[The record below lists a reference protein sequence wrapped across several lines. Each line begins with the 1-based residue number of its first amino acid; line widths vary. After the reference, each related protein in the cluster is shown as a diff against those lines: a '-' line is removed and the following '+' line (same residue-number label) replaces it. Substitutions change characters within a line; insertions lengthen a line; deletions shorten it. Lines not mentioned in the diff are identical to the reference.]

1 MTGAR
6 GKSLAV
12 TGLNQ
17 NLNEI
22 VDSSDT
28 RSKSP
33 IPIFDELECALE
45 GKALLNSPHFN
56 KGSAFTIKERLAFKL
71 NGLLPTA
78 VHSLEEQSKRAY
90 EQYQSYELPIAKN
103 QFLQSL
109 RDQNEVLFYRLISDH
124 LKEMFSIIY
133 TPTEGDAIEQYSHLF
148 RRPEGCFLDIEHV
161 DLVDEIVGQWAH
173 PDDIDYIV
181 VTDGEEILGIG
192 DQGVGSVGISTAK
205 LALMT
210 LCAGIHPNRTL
221 GVVLDCGTDNEVRLK
236 DDLYLGLRQKRVRG
250 KRYDEFVEAFI
261 QSVKK
266 HYPKAFLH
274 FEDFGL
280 SNARRLLEIYRPQL
294 PCFNDDIQGT
304 GAVTLAAIMS
314 ALWVCK
320 IELKDIKM
328 VVYGA
333 GSAGTGIADQVRDA
347 IVEIGKVDK
356 DEAAKM
362 IWYVVVLL
370 VDKPGILTT
379 SLSDDLTNGQKPYA
393 RQNEEFDDMDH
404 KSLVEII
411 RKVKPNVLVG
421 TSTNK
426 GAFTEDVIKE
436 MAKHVDVPIV
446 FPLSNPTKLVEA
458 QPKDIYN
465 WSRGKA
471 LIATG
476 SPFEPVEFERKKYV
490 VAECNNAVI
499 YPGIGLGCV
508 LSRANTLS
516 DSMLIS
522 AVHALA
528 AQSPALKDPNQ
539 GLLPDVEDVREI
551 SMKVACAVIK
561 QAIKEGVATSTGIPA
576 EDDKSLEEWV
586 ERQMWDPVYRP
597 LKKVDLATASRDA
610 KGQVGTKSSP

>member
-1 MTGAR
+1 MTG
-6 GKSLAV
+6 
-12 TGLNQ
+12 
-17 NLNEI
+17 
-22 VDSSDT
+22 DSSAIHSGPS

-33 IPIFDELECALE
+33 IKIEEELECALT

-56 KGSAFTIKERLAFKL
+56 KGSAFTAEERDAFLL

-78 VHSLEEQSKRAY
+78 IHSLDEQTKRAY
-90 EQYQSYELPIAKN
+90 EQYKSYEHPIAKN

-109 RDQNEVLFYRLISDH
+109 RDQNEVLFYRLILNH

-148 RRPEGCFLDIEHV
+148 RRPEGCFLDVEHI
-161 DLVDEIVGQWAH
+161 DAVDEVVGRWAH

-192 DQGVGSVGISTAK
+192 DQGVGAIGISTAK

-221 GVVLDCGTDNEVRLK
+221 GVVLDCGTDNEELLN
-236 DDLYLGLRQKRVRG
+236 DDLYLGLRRKRVRG
-250 KRYDEFVEAFI
+250 EKYDSFVEAFI
-261 QSVKK
+261 KAVLK

-280 SNARRLLEIYRPQL
+280 TNARRLLEKYRPQL

-314 ALWVCK
+314 AIWVSK
-320 IELKDIKM
+320 VELKDIRM
-328 VVYGA
+328 LVYGA

-347 IVEIGKVDK
+347 IIEIGGVDK
-356 DEAAKM
+356 QDAMKN
-362 IWYVVVLL
+362 IWL
-370 VDKPGILTT
+370 VDKPGILTL
-379 SLSDDLTNGQKPYA
+379 SLSDTLTNGQKPYA
-393 RQNEEFDDMDH
+393 RPSEEFSDIDN
-404 KSLVEII
+404 KSLVQVIQ
-411 RKVKPNVLVG
+411 KVKPHILIG
-421 TSTNK
+421 TSTHK
-426 GAFTEDVIKE
+426 GAFTKDVVKE
-436 MAKHVDVPIV
+436 MSKHVERPII

-458 QPKDIYN
+458 QPSDIYK
-465 WSRGKA
+465 WSSGKA

-476 SPFEPVEFERKKYV
+476 SPFEPVEFEGSKYI
-490 VAECNNAVI
+490 VAECNNAMI

-508 LSRANTLS
+508 LSRAKTLS
-516 DSMLIS
+516 DGMLIA

-528 AQSPALKDPNQ
+528 AEAPALNDPNQ
-539 GLLPDVEDVREI
+539 GLLSDVADVRKI

-561 QAIKEGVATSTGIPA
+561 KAVEEEVAIGHGIPSDQ
-576 EDDKSLEEWV
+576 EGLETWV
-586 ERQMWDPVYRP
+586 EEQMWDPVYRP
-597 LKKVDLATASRDA
+597 LKKVDPDSASRHA
-610 KGQVGTKSSP
+610 KGQVGSKSSQ